1 MNLPEKFETALTK
14 KLGIRYPL
22 MVAGMG
28 HVTGADL
35 ASAVSNAGGIGTIGA
50 IGMTV
55 DGLRAEI
62 KKLKS
67 TLKPGNS
74 IAGTLPF
81 GVDLL
86 LPQVGGNARKTNK
99 DYTGGQ
105 LGNLVDMM
113 IEEKVP
119 LFVCAVGIPPV
130 WVVEKMHANGM
141 LVMNMAGHPK
151 HVKKATA
158 VGVDI
163 ICATG
168 GEGGAHS
175 GDISTLVLLPQ
186 CADMLAGTDT
196 ILVGGGGIFDGRG
209 VSACF
214 ALGAEGVWVGT
225 RYLAS
230 FEANSTPGY
239 RQKIIDSTSAD
250 TRRIEIYSGR
260 PLRVIKNEMNDYWA
274 QNEVEMRDLLGKG
287 VVPISHVYKSGEYM
301 PGKKVPKGGFFV
313 GPQSNKGFWNDVRN
327 DTKPWNDAVDV
338 AQAGQA
344 IGGINEILSAE
355 DITKMLL
362 DGLIKNLQ
370 RMGQIGNQVPSRL

>member
-1 MNLPEKFETALTK
+1 MQ
-14 KLGIRYPL
+14 
-22 MVAGMG
+22 
-28 HVTGADL
+28 
-35 ASAVSNAGGIGTIGA
+35 
-50 IGMTV
+50 
-55 DGLRAEI
+55 AEVRR
-62 KKLKS
+62 LKS
-67 TLKPGNS
+67 MLLPGDS

-175 GDISTLVLLPQ
+175 GDISTVVLLPQ
-186 CADMLAGTDT
+186 CADMCKGKAV
-196 ILVGGGGIFDGRG
+196 LVGGGGILMVEVLR
-209 VSACF
+209 
-214 ALGAEGVWVGT
+214 
-225 RYLAS
+225 LA
-230 FEANSTPGY
+230 
-239 RQKIIDSTSAD
+239 
-250 TRRIEIYSGR
+250 
-260 PLRVIKNEMNDYWA
+260 W
-274 QNEVEMRDLLGKG
+274 
-287 VVPISHVYKSGEYM
+287 H
-301 PGKKVPKGGFFV
+301 
-313 GPQSNKGFWNDVRN
+313 
-327 DTKPWNDAVDV
+327 
-338 AQAGQA
+338 
-344 IGGINEILSAE
+344 
-355 DITKMLL
+355 
-362 DGLIKNLQ
+362 
-370 RMGQIGNQVPSRL
+370 